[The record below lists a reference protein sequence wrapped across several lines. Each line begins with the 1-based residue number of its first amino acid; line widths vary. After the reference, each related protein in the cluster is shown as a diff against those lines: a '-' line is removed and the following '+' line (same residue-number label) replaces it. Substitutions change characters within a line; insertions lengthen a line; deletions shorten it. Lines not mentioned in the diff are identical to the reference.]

1 MRPATHARAVGR
13 ARGTWGPGRRY
24 YARHAAPTIMPRVR
38 AACGLATSAASPSI
52 QNFLSFFLSD
62 GQSASEWISEEDSL
76 ETRDSTELMRCPRS
90 TPPSLVHVEVARLF
104 ISTLFVS
111 TLVGLVSPPL
121 PSSARSARCHYV
133 SLPPDPS

>member
-76 ETRDSTELMRCPRS
+76 ETRDSTSELMRCPFN
-90 TPPSLVHVEVARLF
+90 PPFACARRGRAAL
-104 ISTLFVS
+104 
-111 TLVGLVSPPL
+111 
-121 PSSARSARCHYV
+121 R
-133 SLPPDPS
+133 